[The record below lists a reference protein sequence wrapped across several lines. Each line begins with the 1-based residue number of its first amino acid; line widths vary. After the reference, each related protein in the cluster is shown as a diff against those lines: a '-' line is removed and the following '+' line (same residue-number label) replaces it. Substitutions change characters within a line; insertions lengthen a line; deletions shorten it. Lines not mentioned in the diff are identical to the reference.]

1 MPHVSTQEPSSRP
14 FRPRSSIMPWELNRG
29 PNTALLCSVKIQCL
43 NHSSSILLD
52 PPQSSWILQAPWSW
66 VSSCPV
72 LALQRVSSQWPAW
85 QGQTT
90 MDKQRQSGSQIAM
103 PKWQIHS
110 QVITQASEG
119 LLVDTQKKYKPQQ
132 DPQMAS
138 FGLVHVL
145 ARLKILGRIW
155 PPFVSKTHILRFAR
169 VSRLIALS
177 RRTNA
182 TSGHQQLQKLSY

>member
-1 MPHVSTQEPSSRP
+1 
-14 FRPRSSIMPWELNRG
+14 
-29 PNTALLCSVKIQCL
+29 
-43 NHSSSILLD
+43 
-52 PPQSSWILQAPWSW
+52 
-66 VSSCPV
+66 
-72 LALQRVSSQWPAW
+72 
-85 QGQTT
+85 
-90 MDKQRQSGSQIAM
+90 MDKQRQSGSQITM
-103 PKWQIHS
+103 PKWQIPS